1 VLYSIAIINNEA
13 STYLTL
19 SLCQLV
25 VALKVIAPLAVVLDS
40 NTADTCPEVQIQ
52 EAVIESLHNDAVA
65 RLSKLKKELPQCG
78 DGFWYQLVSINMST
92 SDSQCPDGWVEEN
105 EGEVRACG
113 RGTVAASC
121 QSAFLNSN
129 HEIEFTKV
137 CGEILMHFVL
147 VRNGQLI
154 KFMLME

>member
-1 VLYSIAIINNEA
+1 MKLQLI
-13 STYLTL
+13 LP

-25 VALKVIAPLAVVLDS
+25 VALKVIAPVVVDS

-52 EAVIESLHNDAVA
+52 EAIIESLHNDAMA
-65 RLSKLKKELPQCG
+65 LSLKLKKEFPQCE

-92 SDSQCPDGWVEEN
+92 SGSECPDGWVEEN

-113 RGTVAASC
+113 RGTVAASY

-137 CGEILMHFVL
+137 CGRAIGYTSMDTLMHFYL
-147 VRNGQLI
+147 LLNEQLI
-154 KFMLME
+154 KFMLMD